1 MFFGLRVTAPLAYRL
16 SHSAGHAVKEPL
28 ALHSLKFGA
37 GNRFCLVLL
46 AHKIQ
51 HARNGNKPAVLAGQ
65 PPQQIFN
72 SWMHNSVIHET
83 AGEMCVSDADPVLF
97 FQPVL
102 VCFAEQVA
110 KRGTVMSVRAA
121 EPHFHKRLSRI
132 MVWHARIDALQI
144 NLAKNKVAHIV
155 NPLAAE
161 VAPKVTGVFDVTLK
175 VTAMERRH
183 RAIKRCNGGKASRP
197 PIQIFLVA
205 GMVRVHT
212 RIMTDKALK
221 LIKPSL
227 SLAPV

>member
-121 EPHFHKRLSRI
+121 EPHFHKRLLNSSSPASVSLRFEQVLLRLWSAI
-132 MVWHARIDALQI
+132 SI
-144 NLAKNKVAHIV
+144 
-155 NPLAAE
+155 PL
-161 VAPKVTGVFDVTLK
+161 
-175 VTAMERRH
+175 
-183 RAIKRCNGGKASRP
+183 RC
-197 PIQIFLVA
+197 
-205 GMVRVHT
+205 
-212 RIMTDKALK
+212 
-221 LIKPSL
+221 KPSTKARY
-227 SLAPV
+227 SGFWRLAPPTCAFATLASGHTDLVVRTPISLSKL